1 MAQNIVVLNARMMLI
16 QGNIT
21 IPYIIQHYIYNI
33 IYNIYNIIYNDMKCK
48 NFRYHSTI
56 CLQSRE
62 KDESHP
68 LVQLNETWKRMHYPP
83 ESATVMLLI
92 KMIALVNQADNK
104 EEMLSTFSQFCHRT
118 VNDTHEIAHKLLGE
132 KFIGQIEVLRQMMQK
147 AINIEFTEHVCSV
160 NIIQNMLY
168 YKINLEF

>member
-1 MAQNIVVLNARMMLI
+1 
-16 QGNIT
+16 
-21 IPYIIQHYIYNI
+21 
-33 IYNIYNIIYNDMKCK
+33 MKCK